1 MNKTELIKEI
11 SRLTGISSNK
21 TSRIIDSLL
30 KIITETVKEGD
41 KVSLHRFGAFHMA
54 TNASRLAYNIST
66 GSIERRPATKRLK
79 FEPSKDF
86 KKSVKEQVQKIV
98 TTINESIK
106 IEYGGTVST
115 NKFLGIFEH
124 DTYPSF
130 KTPRLGATILK
141 PQQIS
146 QKPIIGYTEPLMLEE
161 LRKLCEINTE
171 LKIIDNVGIPIS
183 GCHWQFVPDFVLYH
197 ERVNLYIDI
206 EIDEPYVMESRK
218 PIHCID
224 GRDIERDKY
233 IINNGWV
240 IIRYSERQVYKHLDE
255 TIKDLQSKISWLI
268 DDDVCPSSL
277 LSDNRWTHD
286 EAKILAKENYREQ
299 YLGVSITK
307 ENLIAENH
315 TYEWYAD
322 SHQLETETNQENIT
336 DNNQEILIN
345 QIDYIKNVLCPKYVK
360 VNLKDSRQFILNGE
374 SFRLD
379 NSGKEISGIC
389 PYGDICRRT
398 ISRLDTI
405 EKIECINSLYT
416 NISWTIKKDKFSY
429 LLAILID
436 ASINGSP
443 IWVKYKTK
451 GGIQETYIRYPYL
464 SSLKQYGNLIMP
476 NYSTPFTDIGKFDG
490 SLCFYLQGLY
500 PNNIEDYDILEIKV
514 INCIRD
520 FHSINVYENSLRTL
534 ICKEHKYE
542 DDWKCI
548 DYLIGNKER
557 FHIDDSVYQQ
567 LIDKYE
573 KEKVNGND
581 EC

>member
-1 MNKTELIKEI
+1 MNKNELIKEI
-11 SRLTGISSNK
+11 SRLTGVSSNK

-30 KIITETVKEGD
+30 KIITESVKEGN
-41 KVSLHRFGAFHMA
+41 KVSLQRFGTFHTV

-66 GSIERRPATKRLK
+66 GSVESRPVTKRLK
-79 FEPSKDF
+79 YKPSKDF
-86 KKSVKEQVQKIV
+86 KKSVNEEAKKIV
-98 TTINESIK
+98 TTINDSIK
-106 IEYGGTVST
+106 IEYVGTVST

-124 DTYPSF
+124 DTYPSI

-146 QKPIIGYTEPLMLEE
+146 QKPTIGYTEPLMLEE
-161 LRKLCEINTE
+161 LRKLCEINPE
-171 LKIIDNVGIPIS
+171 LRIIENAGIPIS

-240 IIRYSERQVYKHLDE
+240 VIRYSEKQVYKHLDE

-268 DDDVCPSSL
+268 DDDVCSSSL
-277 LSDNRWTHD
+277 LSDNRWTDD

-299 YLGVSITK
+299 YLGVWITN
-307 ENLIAENH
+307 ENIIDENH
-315 TYEWYAD
+315 IDKWYAD
-322 SHQLETETNQENIT
+322 LHQLEAETNLENIV
-336 DNNQEILIN
+336 DNNQEILLN
-345 QIDYIKNVLCPKYVK
+345 QIDYIKKALRPKYVR
-360 VNLKDSRQFILNGE
+360 VNLKDSRQFVLNGD

-379 NSGKEISGIC
+379 NSGKDISGIC
-389 PYGDICRRT
+389 PYGDISRQS

-416 NISWTIKKDKFSY
+416 NISWVINKDKFSS

-443 IWVKYKTK
+443 IWVKYKTR
-451 GGIQETYIRYPYL
+451 GAVQETYIRYPHL

-490 SLCFYLQGLY
+490 SLCFYLQGSY
-500 PNNIEDYDILEIKV
+500 PYNIEDYDILEIKV

-520 FHSINVYENSLRTL
+520 FHSMNVYENSLRTL

-542 DDWKCI
+542 DDCKCI

-557 FHIDDSVYQQ
+557 FHIDDSVYQK

-573 KEKVNGND
+573 KETGKHN
-581 EC
+581 

>member
-21 TSRIIDSLL
+21 TSRILDSLL
-30 KIITETVKEGD
+30 KIITESVKEGD

-161 LRKLCEINTE
+161 LRKLCKINTE
-171 LKIIDNVGIPIS
+171 LRIIENVGIPIS
-183 GCHWQFVPDFVLYH
+183 GCHWQFVPDFVIYH

-315 TYEWYAD
+315 TDEWYTD
-322 SHQLETETNQENIT
+322 SHQLEAETSHENIM

-345 QIDYIKNVLCPKYVK
+345 QIDYIKNALRPKYVR
-360 VNLKDSRQFILNGE
+360 VNLKDSRQFVLNGD
-374 SFRLD
+374 SFRID

-398 ISRLDTI
+398 ISRLETI

-557 FHIDDSVYQQ
+557 FHIDDSVYQK

-573 KEKVNGND
+573 KDKVNGND